1 MPRRKLEEL
10 NLLDDFLFGSMV
22 TYPEIGEKFMR
33 ELLKVIFQRD
43 FGKLKVIPQK
53 VYYGSNTDKHG
64 ARLDVYLEEEEAD
77 EIATVYDV
85 EPDKNDDLEDQK
97 AVPFRVRFY
106 HAKIDSNSL
115 KSGESY
121 HMLKKV
127 IVIMIMPYDP
137 FGRDRMIYTIRSKC
151 EEEPDMPYDDGART
165 LFLYTK
171 GKRGNPPEELRQL
184 LHYMEDTKKENAQ
197 NESLRGIHKMVE
209 TVKHDREVSL
219 EYMKIAEREE
229 MLIRQGMK
237 EERVNTERERQ
248 RADRAE
254 QELERLKKELEK
266 LKHHTN
272 QDE

>member
-1 MPRRKLEEL
+1 
-10 NLLDDFLFGSMV
+10 
-22 TYPEIGEKFMR
+22 
-33 ELLKVIFQRD
+33 
-43 FGKLKVIPQK
+43 
-53 VYYGSNTDKHG
+53 
-64 ARLDVYLEEEEAD
+64 
-77 EIATVYDV
+77 
-85 EPDKNDDLEDQK
+85 
-97 AVPFRVRFY
+97 
-106 HAKIDSNSL
+106 
-115 KSGESY
+115 
-121 HMLKKV
+121 
-127 IVIMIMPYDP
+127 
-137 FGRDRMIYTIRSKC
+137 
-151 EEEPDMPYDDGART
+151 
-165 LFLYTK
+165 
-171 GKRGNPPEELRQL
+171 
-184 LHYMEDTKKENAQ
+184 MEDTKKENAQ